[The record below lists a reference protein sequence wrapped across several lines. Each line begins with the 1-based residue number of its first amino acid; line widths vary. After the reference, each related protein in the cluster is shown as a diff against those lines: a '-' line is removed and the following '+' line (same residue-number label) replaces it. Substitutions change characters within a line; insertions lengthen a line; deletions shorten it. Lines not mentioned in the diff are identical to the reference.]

1 MRHRLILT
9 ITTTRGSWQFNL
21 NKAGKYL
28 FALFVL
34 LLLASFVVSNWLLV
48 RTTDDLSS
56 LEQDHQILA
65 NLYTDA
71 IGSNARVR
79 TELDGLAE
87 VLGQVQEERKELM
100 ATRAEREL
108 WSTALNRLEAQMGL
122 EVTADMTL
130 ERSQQLQKIAAE
142 RLFMLRGI
150 PNGYPVKDL
159 PFTDSFGYR
168 KHPVTGKKKHHN
180 GLDFLANTGTPIY
193 ATADGAVEYAG
204 FHKES
209 GFGNL
214 IIINH
219 NFGFKS
225 YYAHLKSLKVKSGKL
240 VSKGELIGYS
250 GNSGVSTGP
259 HLHYEVRYLYK
270 PLNPVP
276 FVKWGMD
283 NYEEIFT
290 KIRDIAWDSLREM
303 QPLKQLE
310 APLL

>member
-9 ITTTRGSWQFNL
+9 ITTTRGSLQFNL

-28 FALFVL
+28 FAVAVPL
-34 LLLASFVVSNWLLV
+34 LIASFLISNWLLV
-48 RTTDDLSS
+48 QTTDDLNS

-71 IGSNARVR
+71 LGSNARVR
-79 TELDGLAE
+79 TELDSLAD
-87 VLGQVQEERKELM
+87 VLGQVQEERKELI
-100 ATRAEREL
+100 ATRDERER
-108 WSTALNRLEAQMGL
+108 WGDALNKLERQMGL
-122 EVTADMTL
+122 EVTAEMSL
-130 ERSQQLQKIAAE
+130 ERSRELRKIAAE

-168 KHPVTGKKKHHN
+168 IHPVTGKKKHHN
-180 GLDFLANTGTPIY
+180 GLDFLANTGTAIY

-225 YYAHLKSLKVKSGKL
+225 YYAHLKQTKVKSGKL
-240 VSKGELIGYS
+240 VRKGELIGYS
-250 GNSGVSTGP
+250 GNSGISTGP

-270 PLNPVP
+270 PLNPAP
-276 FVKWGMD
+276 FIKWGMD
-283 NYEEIFT
+283 NYEDTFT
-290 KIRDIAWDSLREM
+290 KIRDIAWDSLKEM
-303 QPLKQLE
+303 QPLNQLE